1 MDLAGISI
9 VDQHCH
15 PVLADPW
22 NIDEDRFAGL
32 FTEGAEAEAI
42 RRHVP
47 HTAFYRRSV
56 RLLGEALGCEPTAR
70 GILEARRRRSPREY
84 LADLF
89 RRERISTLLVDFGHP
104 PDALTPT
111 EMEDLLPCAVRPIL
125 RLETLIEELI
135 LEGGGFDA
143 FLATY
148 LERLEKARGD
158 VAAFKSI
165 IAYRSGLA
173 IRETSR
179 AEAEAAYDGAR
190 REAQR
195 SAGGGR
201 VAAKPLLDHLIL
213 LAWEKARDLGIPL
226 QLHTGFGD
234 ADIDLPTANP
244 ALLRPLLVRERF
256 SSAKVVLLHAS
267 YPYFREAC
275 HLVNLYGNVYVDLSL
290 AIPLVQGGSIPMA
303 AEILGSVPTT
313 KVLYG
318 SDLGSIPEFYWLG
331 ARYGRAALGAALED
345 LVGKGIWTE
354 AEAMEVAGRV
364 LSRNAE
370 DLYGL

>member
-1 MDLAGISI
+1 MDLAGIPI
-9 VDQHCH
+9 VDHHSH

-22 NIDEDRFAGL
+22 NIDEDRFASL

-42 RRHVP
+42 RRHAP
-47 HTAFYRRSV
+47 QTAFYRRSV

-70 GILEARRRRSPREY
+70 AILEARRRRSPREY
-84 LADLF
+84 LGDLF
-89 RRERISTLLVDFGHP
+89 RRERISMLLVDFGYP
-104 PDALTPT
+104 PDALTPV

-125 RLETLIEELI
+125 RLETLVEELI
-135 LEGGGFDA
+135 LEGEGFDA

-148 LERLEKARGD
+148 LERLEKARGE
-158 VAAFKSI
+158 VSAFKSI

-173 IRETSR
+173 IREASR

-195 SAGGGR
+195 EGR
-201 VAAKPLLDHLIL
+201 LRIAAKPLLDHLLL

-234 ADIDLPTANP
+234 ADIDLLTANP
-244 ALLRPLLVRERF
+244 ALLRPLLVQERF

-275 HLVNLYGNVYVDLSL
+275 HLVNLYGNIYMDLSL
-290 AIPLVQGGSIPMA
+290 AIPLVQAGSIPMT

-331 ARYGRAALGAALED
+331 ARYGRSVVGEALED
-345 LVGKGIWTE
+345 LVGKDIWTE
-354 AEAMEVAGRV
+354 AEALEVAGRV
-364 LSRNAE
+364 LHRNAE
-370 DLYGL
+370 ALYGL